1 MLPLDLHVLSLPL
14 AFILSQDQTLHCI
27 ISYNSQSEPWHLLIL
42 FRVPDEGRKEST
54 LSFLLYFSV
63 LALVHLPLPPTRV
76 VLGDWKSLPLSLFN
90 ELFCAFQKGFPVC
103 LAALEV
109 PPFPKGIAKVRLF
122 SLPPNFFATFFK
134 LFSRLFRPQ
143 ASTP

>member
-1 MLPLDLHVLSLPL
+1 M
-14 AFILSQDQTLHCI
+14 AFV
-27 ISYNSQSEPWHLLIL
+27 IL

-63 LALVHLPLPPTRV
+63 LALVHPPSSPARAVSGTRKYLPI
-76 VLGDWKSLPLSLFN
+76 SLFN
-90 ELFCAFQKGFPVC
+90 ELLDAFQKGFPVC

-122 SLPPNFFATFFK
+122 SLPANFFTTFFNV
-134 LFSRLFRPQ
+134 FSRLFLP
-143 ASTP
+143 